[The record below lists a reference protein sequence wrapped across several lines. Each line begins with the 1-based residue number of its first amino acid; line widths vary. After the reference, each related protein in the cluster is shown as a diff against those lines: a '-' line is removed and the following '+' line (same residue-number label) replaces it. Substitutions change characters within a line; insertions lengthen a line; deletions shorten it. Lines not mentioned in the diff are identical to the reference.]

1 MIGKTNYRNHR
12 NNPYVIDDL
21 FATMHR
27 SAIGVIWR
35 FRTETITAVTA
46 GIGGWLLARSIS
58 VAGVL
63 AVTIPLLAFAVIHPS
78 SRRFLIRRSWC
89 VISRHRI
96 QKVFFETRMHTR
108 SGRLSL
114 ILRSHPTE
122 VGERAL
128 IWCRAGICFEDFEA
142 HTGEIAA
149 ACYARETRVE
159 RSKRWAQIITVD
171 IVRRDTL
178 APRNVV
184 VSGLAV
190 KPRQNKPG
198 TDLDVAS

>member
-108 SGRLSL
+108 SGAS
-114 ILRSHPTE
+114 
-122 VGERAL
+122 
-128 IWCRAGICFEDFEA
+128 
-142 HTGEIAA
+142 
-149 ACYARETRVE
+149 TRPK
-159 RSKRWAQIITVD
+159 SA
-171 IVRRDTL
+171 
-178 APRNVV
+178 N
-184 VSGLAV
+184 GH
-190 KPRQNKPG
+190 
-198 TDLDVAS
+198 